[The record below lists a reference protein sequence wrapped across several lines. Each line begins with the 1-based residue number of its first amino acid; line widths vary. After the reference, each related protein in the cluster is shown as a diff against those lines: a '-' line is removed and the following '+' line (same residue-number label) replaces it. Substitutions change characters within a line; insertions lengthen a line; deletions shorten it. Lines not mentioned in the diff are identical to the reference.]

1 MSSEST
7 LQTDWTQLSSEPL
20 GSIFALVEKD
30 STAHY
35 EDICQAVNRWN
46 WLSTLQR
53 VCKRFHSVYKEQPLL
68 YRSLILLNQ
77 PEVSRSPYLL
87 KLLDRY
93 RGGLQI
99 LSVACGSPWL
109 EMVLTA
115 LQLHKK
121 TMCVADVWQAS
132 TASLYLLSTFHTLSE
147 CKLQAPESEVV
158 SLQALQVLPHLT
170 TLTLEHGHFAHV
182 NVVAHLSSLRLDY
195 KAEVTCSQ
203 DCECVTSLLHLHV
216 IRSQLKRF
224 HTKGVSACCNLQ
236 TLKCIHGQVS
246 AVSLEEDFQWDETRV
261 NTGSSLTALTALT
274 MLEIGD
280 HNLDVDVD
288 LGWVT
293 MLKSLKSLEAR
304 SKVRTVE
311 LPGSLSSLN
320 SLSSLL
326 VGSSDTQRGVVT
338 IDFDWAGLV
347 SLQRV
352 VFVGTIQLSH
362 VTSLIALPTLQQVTL
377 QTARNIIGYTTT
389 KQMFEL
395 VYSLGRDRPDVLL
408 QLI

>member
-1 MSSEST
+1 MSSESM
-7 LQTDWTQLSSEPL
+7 LQIDWTQLSSEL
-20 GSIFALVEKD
+20 WGCIFAIVEKD
-30 STAHY
+30 SIAHY
-35 EDICQAVNRWN
+35 EDIFRAATPWN

-53 VCKRFHSVYKEQPLL
+53 VCKRFQSVYKEQPLL
-68 YRSLILLNQ
+68 YSSLLLLSQ
-77 PEVSRSPYLL
+77 PEVSRSSYLL
-87 KLLDRY
+87 KRLDRC

-99 LSVACGSPWL
+99 LAIACGSPWL
-109 EMVLTA
+109 EVVLTA
-115 LQLHKK
+115 LQLQKSALRL
-121 TMCVADVWQAS
+121 ADVWHAN
-132 TASLYLLSTFHTLSE
+132 TASLYLLSTFQTLSE
-147 CKLQAPESEVV
+147 CKLQAPDSEVV
-158 SLQALQVLPHLT
+158 SLQALEVLPHLT
-170 TLTLEHGHFAHV
+170 TLTLEDGHFAHV
-182 NVVAHLSSLRLDY
+182 HVFAQLTSLRLNY

-203 DCECVTSLLHLHV
+203 NCECVTSLLHLDV

-224 HTKGVSACCNLQ
+224 HTRGVSACCNLQ

-246 AVSLEEDFQWDETRV
+246 AVSPEEDFQWDETRV
-261 NTGSSLTALTALT
+261 NIGSSLTALTALT
-274 MLEIGD
+274 MLEIGV

-304 SKVRTVE
+304 FNVRTVE
-311 LPGSLSSLN
+311 LPGSLSSLS

-362 VTSLIALPTLQQVTL
+362 MTSLIALPTLQQVTL

-408 QLI
+408 LY